1 MRSLFS
7 EKEEAI
13 NAEAKRQLGEKDAQL
28 AHARAALAAA
38 QAEEEAR
45 ARTAADEGAAREAAL
60 QQAAAARRAEADRAV
75 ADGAAA
81 VADLSDARAQIAR
94 LESEMR
100 VVLRAMEQQKSA
112 AQRNMA
118 QLGRIWED
126 WQRGGGPAGGGGPA
140 QSP

>member
-1 MRSLFS
+1 VRSLFS

-38 QAEEEAR
+38 QAEEAR

>member
-1 MRSLFS
+1 M
-7 EKEEAI
+7 
-13 NAEAKRQLGEKDAQL
+13 
-28 AHARAALAAA
+28 
-38 QAEEEAR
+38 
-45 ARTAADEGAAREAAL
+45 
-60 QQAAAARRAEADRAV
+60 

>member
-1 MRSLFS
+1 M
-7 EKEEAI
+7 
-13 NAEAKRQLGEKDAQL
+13 
-28 AHARAALAAA
+28 
-38 QAEEEAR
+38 
-45 ARTAADEGAAREAAL
+45 
-60 QQAAAARRAEADRAV
+60 

-126 WQRGGGPAGGGGPA
+126 WQRGGGRRRRRPG
-140 QSP
+140 SITMRRVNLF